1 MAKLIP
7 LPYSQKRYIG
17 YSDRFHDF
25 SVTIPRCYKD
35 AYFNSFFRRLARPW
49 NSLSIECFPLTFG
62 LNLILEL
69 IHTFYLLRRKVVP
82 ASQKMIFLSEQSH
95 SFSHQ

>member
-17 YSDRFHDF
+17 YSDRSHDF
-25 SVTIPRCYKD
+25 SVTIPKCYKD
-35 AYFNSFFRRLARPW
+35 VYNSFFPRLARPW

-69 IHTFYLLRRKVVP
+69 TDTFYLLGRKVVP